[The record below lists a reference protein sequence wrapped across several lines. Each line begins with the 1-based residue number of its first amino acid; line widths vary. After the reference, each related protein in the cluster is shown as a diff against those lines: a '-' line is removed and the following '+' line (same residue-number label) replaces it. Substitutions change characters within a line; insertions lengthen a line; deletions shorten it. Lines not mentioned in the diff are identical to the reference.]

1 MPKPPRVR
9 QSCAHA
15 ADPRSFLEPLE
26 QRVVLAAPWNVAGVG
41 LYMEGEPTI
50 YFGEAVMQED
60 GSLAGERFD
69 SGDAGPLPAVPI
81 DFASITNRPNG
92 GIQVGFV
99 DAFTPYDE
107 QTGARFLQEMGYP
120 VGWFFGRDAGGAR
133 TELALAVERPAS
145 ATTGDIAGSW
155 FFHSLTVNFEAER
168 AFVHGGTASIG
179 PGAIVVTLT
188 GSPGTPPVAES
199 HAIVSTGAMGRFN
212 LARGLEDS
220 VLYMSADGSVIVWSD
235 ADGAD
240 GDIAIGIAVRG
251 APSPTAA
258 GVAGL
263 YRVTIADV
271 GDDGLAFDPDDFAL
285 TLNQNGT
292 FSAIDLLDFEEGG
305 SDPAFTG
312 TWSISGSTLRLT
324 LGNGD
329 VFQFI
334 ISDNDSTLLA
344 TDVIFQSGDFR
355 KLLGVGARVVAEP
368 LPPLDSLI
376 ALGILNA
383 DGDPIAYDLRPDG
396 DWRVVDLIARADGPT
411 PTATADVEVW
421 VDPISE
427 RLFAATSTPQGVYV
441 YTRDEANEWT
451 VRNLTQELTP
461 ATRIPG
467 DLTVFADLD
476 GRVYLAGIDT
486 GGNMVLYKNVGQ
498 DAQGTEI
505 WSFENLVTTQ
515 LSPKNIPMPAIV
527 GPLISY
533 VTSWNGLNIAGLDA
547 SGNIWSV
554 WSGDGGLVWYAN
566 NLSTITGAPPISS
579 GLTAYLT
586 SWDGINI
593 AGLNSAGQLVVTWW
607 VPVFVGDWETSN
619 LTDIAGGPTLAGGSV
634 TSYVAPWGGLN
645 VAGLDTN
652 GELVIY
658 WWSPE
663 LEQNGE
669 TWQTADMTSDL
680 PAEQPRP
687 NSQLTSRVTDLEG
700 GQLNVFGV
708 DSTTNDLIRLRFS
721 ADNSAWAIQNVT
733 EEAIPD

>member
-1 MPKPPRVR
+1 MSNPPSARR
-9 QSCAHA
+9 SCARPA
-15 ADPRSFLEPLE
+15 ESRSFVEALE
-26 QRVVLAAPWNVAGVG
+26 QRVVLAAPWDLAGVG
-41 LYMEGEPTI
+41 LYMEGEPTV

-60 GSLAGERFD
+60 GSLTGSRFD
-69 SGDAGPLPAVPI
+69 SGEAGPLPAVPI
-81 DFASITNRPNG
+81 DFASVTNRPNG

-99 DAFTPYDE
+99 EGFTPYDD
-107 QTGARFLQEMGYP
+107 QTGARFLEENGYP
-120 VGWFFGRDAGGAR
+120 VGWFFGHDSGNAR
-133 TELALAVERPAS
+133 TELTFAVQRPES
-145 ATTGDIAGSW
+145 ATTADIAGSW
-155 FFHSLTVNFEAER
+155 FFQSLTVNFAAER

-188 GSPGTPPVAES
+188 GSPGTTPIAES

-212 LARGLEDS
+212 LVRGAEDS
-220 VLYMSADGSVIVWSD
+220 VLYMSADGSVIIWSD
-235 ADGAD
+235 ADAAD
-240 GDIAIGIAVRG
+240 GDIAIGIGVRG

-258 GVAGL
+258 GVAGV
-263 YRVTIADV
+263 YRLVFSDV
-271 GDDGLAFDPDDFAL
+271 DDDGLDAEPDDFAL
-285 TLNQNGT
+285 TLEQDGSFT
-292 FSAIDLLDFEEGG
+292 AVDLRDFDAGG
-305 SDPAFTG
+305 ADPAFTG
-312 TWSISGSTLRLT
+312 AWTVSGSTLRLT
-324 LGNGD
+324 LADGD
-329 VFQFI
+329 VYQFI
-334 ISDNDSTLLA
+334 ISDNGSTLLA

-355 KLLGVGARVVAEP
+355 KLLGVGTRIVADP

-376 ALGILNA
+376 ALGVLNA

-396 DWRVVDLIARADGPT
+396 EWRVVDLIARADGPT
-411 PTATADVEVW
+411 PTATADVEAW

-441 YTRDEANEWT
+441 YTRNEANEWT
-451 VRNLTQELTP
+451 ARNLTQELSP

-476 GRVYLAGIDT
+476 GRVFVAGIDT
-486 GGNMVLYKNVGQ
+486 GGNMVLYKNMGQ
-498 DAQGTEI
+498 NAQGNEV

-547 SGNIWSV
+547 VGNIWSV

-566 NLSTITGAPPISS
+566 NLSTITGAPPISG

-593 AGLNSAGQLVVTWW
+593 AGLNESGQLVVTWW
-607 VPVFVGDWETSN
+607 VPVFVGEWETSN
-619 LTDIAGGPTLAGGSV
+619 LTDIAGGPTLAGGTV

-669 TWQTADMTSDL
+669 TWQTADMTSGL

-721 ADNSAWAIQNVT
+721 TDNPAWAIQNVT
-733 EEAIPD
+733 ADAIPD

>member
-1 MPKPPRVR
+1 MPKPPRALKP
-9 QSCAHA
+9 CAHA
-15 ADPRSFLEPLE
+15 AEPRPFLEHLE
-26 QRVVLAAPWNVAGVG
+26 QRVVLAAPWNLAGVG
-41 LYMEGEPTI
+41 LYMEGGPTV
-50 YFGEAVMQED
+50 YFAEAVMQED
-60 GSLAGERFD
+60 GSLTGSRFD

-81 DFASITNRPNG
+81 DFASVTDRPNG
-92 GIQVGFV
+92 GIRIGFV
-99 DAFTPYDE
+99 DAFTPYDD
-107 QTGARFLQEMGYP
+107 QTGARFLEENGYP
-120 VGWFFGRDAGGAR
+120 LGWFFGRDSGGAR
-133 TELALAVERPAS
+133 TELTFAVQRPTS
-145 ATTGDIAGSW
+145 ATTSDIVGSW
-155 FFHSLTVNFEAER
+155 FFQSLTVSFDAER

-199 HAIVSTGAMGRFN
+199 HAIAGTGPMGRFN
-212 LARGLEDS
+212 LVRGLEDS
-220 VLYMSADGSVIVWSD
+220 VLYMSADGSVIIWSD
-235 ADGAD
+235 ADAAD
-240 GDIAIGIAVRG
+240 GDIAIGIGVRG

-263 YRVTIADV
+263 YRLTLTDID
-271 GDDGLAFDPDDFAL
+271 DDGLAFEPADLAL

-292 FSAIDLLDFEEGG
+292 FSAIDLLDFEGGG

-312 TWSISGSTLRLT
+312 TWSISGTTLRLT

-329 VFQFI
+329 VYQFI

-355 KLLGVGARVVAEP
+355 KLLGVGTRVVAEP
-368 LPPLDSLI
+368 LPPLESLI

-396 DWRVVDLIARADGPT
+396 DWRVVDLIARANGPV
-411 PTATADVEVW
+411 PTATADVEAW
-421 VDPISE
+421 VDPISQ

-441 YTRDEANEWT
+441 YTRNEANEWT
-451 VRNLTQELTP
+451 ARNLTQELAP

-476 GRVYLAGIDT
+476 GRVYVAGIDT
-486 GGNMVLYKNVGQ
+486 GGNMVLYKNMGR
-498 DAQGTEI
+498 DSQGIEI

-566 NLSTITGAPPISS
+566 NLSTITGAPPMAG

-593 AGLNSAGQLVVTWW
+593 AGLNAAGQLVVTWW
-607 VPVFVGDWETSN
+607 VPQFVGDWETSN
-619 LTDIAGGPTLAGGSV
+619 LTDIAGGPTLDGGTV

-645 VAGLDTN
+645 VAGLDTG

-663 LEQNGE
+663 LEQNGQ

-721 ADNSAWAIQNVT
+721 ADNPAWAIQNVS
-733 EEAIPD
+733 EDAIPD